1 MVTKDQRAEKKN
13 NLISSMSFG
22 GALESHAQGF
32 LKCYF

>member
-1 MVTKDQRAEKKN
+1 MVTKDQRAEKK